1 MSYEM
6 TNQILGKRI
15 VAITYPQKGNGET
28 IITFEDG
35 MVFTLGACES
45 LNLNIPAKGG
55 TIEWDKKLGVSKEE
69 QRKSDVALVSMK
81 RSLELLVCREDLECD
96 ICENNPECRKLCD
109 AIDELE
115 KP

>member
-35 MVFTLGACES
+35 IKFTLGACES
-45 LNLNIPAKGG
+45 LNLKIPAKGG
-55 TIEWDKKLGVSKEE
+55 SIEWDKKLGIMNPKCRGGLIPS
-69 QRKSDVALVSMK
+69 LNHISMK
-81 RSLELLVCREDLECD
+81 FCGKHEVLW
-96 ICENNPECRKLCD
+96 
-109 AIDELE
+109 
-115 KP
+115 